1 MPESDLQLKDAL
13 GNFSTLN
20 CVLARS
26 VQDFIQFNIISMLLS
41 PSMGTLQEWYCLIF
55 DQSYLKLACVKF

>member
-26 VQDFIQFNIISMLLS
+26 VQDFIQFNIERLDSSKAWRIV
-41 PSMGTLQEWYCLIF
+41 
-55 DQSYLKLACVKF
+55 KLRNFAFKEGLERT